1 MQSIAKLYESIIK
14 DRLIKNITLHPAQ
27 AAFQKGKSTLHR
39 IQSLNLFNETMKKT
53 KQKCFYFFID
63 FKKAYDTIPPF
74 LVLQQLRKNN
84 LDEQPILIIEDLM
97 KGNTT
102 TFEWND
108 ISTKQEVKLERGVR
122 QGSVLSPILFNLA
135 INELLIEISKI
146 CLILA
151 YADDIVIACKERSLQ
166 NYQNP

>member
-1 MQSIAKLYESIIK
+1 
-14 DRLIKNITLHPAQ
+14 
-27 AAFQKGKSTLHR
+27 
-39 IQSLNLFNETMKKT
+39 MKKT
-53 KQKCFYFFID
+53 KQNCLYFFID

-84 LDEQPILIIEDLM
+84 IDEQSILIIEDLM

-108 ISTKQEVKLERGVR
+108 ISIKQEVKLERGVR

-135 INELLIEISKI
+135 INELLIEILKI
-146 CLILA
+146 CLILT
-151 YADDIVIACKERSLQ
+151 YADDIVIACKSKKEVHKIIKTLENFCNLSKMEISIEKSAMQTIKTKQNSKSLEK
-166 NYQNP
+166 NYLNQKNTLI